1 MVFNE
6 CSLIESIATTLDQ
19 ARKAELAC
27 DRASRQPITDSVLLN
42 ESYFA
47 ASQELQTHLQ
57 AAFREICL
65 LAEKLGVPQGLS
77 TFQRDFENALGTSE
91 LEPCMNEGRGFSPAL
106 KVLEVFF
113 NSLQVISGHTR
124 TTANQA
130 FEHILRSTP
139 KMFDDLFAPPAN
151 EAEVRNAV
159 LKVAQFAF
167 PDIQREAV
175 IPGSLKLH
183 RTDLAVPSLRTVV
196 EFKFARTLTT
206 AKSCVDEF
214 YSDMKAY
221 TQTHQWAH
229 FYAVLYIRGNF
240 MTQVDLDQAFK
251 EKNADRNWTPIL
263 LTGPVK
269 GN

>member
-6 CSLIESIATTLDQ
+6 CSLIESVINTLDQ
-19 ARKAELAC
+19 ARKAENAC
-27 DRASRQPITDSVLLN
+27 DRAIRQPLTDAIGLN

-77 TFQRDFENALGTSE
+77 TFQRDFEKAFGTSE
-91 LEPCMNEGRGFSPAL
+91 LEPCLEEGRAFSPAL
-106 KVLEVFF
+106 TVLEVFF
-113 NSLQVISGHTR
+113 NSLQLISGHTH

-139 KMFDDLFAPPAN
+139 KMFEDLFEPPTN

-175 IPGSLKLH
+175 IPVH
-183 RTDLAVPSLRTVV
+183 
-196 EFKFARTLTT
+196 
-206 AKSCVDEF
+206 
-214 YSDMKAY
+214 
-221 TQTHQWAH
+221 
-229 FYAVLYIRGNF
+229 
-240 MTQVDLDQAFK
+240 
-251 EKNADRNWTPIL
+251 
-263 LTGPVK
+263 
-269 GN
+269 